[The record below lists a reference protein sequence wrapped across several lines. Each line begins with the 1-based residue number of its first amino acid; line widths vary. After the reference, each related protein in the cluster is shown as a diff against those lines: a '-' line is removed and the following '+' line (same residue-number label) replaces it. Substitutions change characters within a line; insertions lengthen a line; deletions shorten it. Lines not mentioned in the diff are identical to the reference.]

1 MLAALLMAA
10 LLSQQ
15 PASPAGDTL
24 RTVPDSTASR
34 SGDEPRRPPRR
45 IPLTPALERSAFD
58 DTAARVLL
66 GQARAAR
73 MRQDST
79 LTGYDATAYQRI
91 SVGMGLRRV
100 GRERLLF
107 RREVAARVRWQRDVG
122 AFVDVLGGRQALP
135 MVQGRSSAKV
145 NVEAEMGDDDYGD
158 VPIPYYPGQETL
170 WIGSEMAKME
180 VNDRELVHPIADGAE
195 AYYKY
200 AIGDSVVFR
209 LPDGRTIRL
218 RELRVRP
225 REPKWN
231 LGVGSL
237 WFDASTAQLVRAV
250 YRLSVPMDIW
260 QVALEEDSTAMDDV
274 PRWVKP
280 ALTPMRATVSAMT
293 VEYGLQEGRFW
304 LPRLQAFDAQAEVS
318 FMRVPVR
325 LEQSF
330 KYASVNGALPDSM
343 PSIPDVAAERARNR
357 AWRDSIRA
365 LPSEV
370 RDSLRTARRTARVD
384 QCAGGADQVRTSTRN
399 EYDGALSVLVR
410 VPCDSAKLARSSELP
425 PSIYDAGDELW
436 GGQEL
441 DALVNDALSFA
452 AQAEWAPQRPVL
464 NYGLGDGLLRYN
476 RVEGLSPAVQ
486 VTQQLG
492 AGYTGRLLARIG
504 TADWVPR
511 GELSLSRS
519 DGRRTITVAGYN
531 KLGVAN
537 DWGDP
542 LGFGASTLALLF
554 GRDEGFFYRAGGAEV
569 RLTGSGD
576 GTLEARAFVERQSS
590 APVETQVSVPNA
602 LGDHQFIPNIAA
614 ERGNVAGL
622 AARASRTWGVNPDG
636 WRTFVDAR
644 GEVGSW
650 DFGYVRALADVTVSH
665 PLVAAADGSL
675 TVSGGGSAGDLPAQR
690 RYYLGGPHTIRGQAG
705 GAMVGDAFWMARA
718 EVGHSFTAVRPTLFY
733 DVGWAGDRDQW
744 RHPGT
749 VGSGVG
755 AGLSF
760 LDGLMRVDL
769 AHGFQP
775 ERQWRLDLYLEARF

>member
-1 MLAALLMAA
+1 
-10 LLSQQ
+10 
-15 PASPAGDTL
+15 
-24 RTVPDSTASR
+24 
-34 SGDEPRRPPRR
+34 
-45 IPLTPALERSAFD
+45 
-58 DTAARVLL
+58 
-66 GQARAAR
+66 
-73 MRQDST
+73 
-79 LTGYDATAYQRI
+79 
-91 SVGMGLRRV
+91 
-100 GRERLLF
+100 
-107 RREVAARVRWQRDVG
+107 
-122 AFVDVLGGRQALP
+122 
-135 MVQGRSSAKV
+135 MVQGRSSGKV
-145 NVEAEMGDDDYGD
+145 KVEAEMGDDDYGD
-158 VPIPYYPGQETL
+158 VPIPYYPGQESL
-170 WIGSEMAKME
+170 WIGSGMAKME

-330 KYASVNGALPDSM
+330 KYASVNGALPDSL
-343 PSIPDVAAERARNR
+343 PSMPDVAAERERDR

-370 RDSLRTARRTARVD
+370 RDSLRTARRKARVD
-384 QCAGGADQVRTSTRN
+384 QCAGGADQVRTSTRT
-399 EYDGALSVLVR
+399 EYDGAVPVLVR

-622 AARASRTWGVNPDG
+622 AARASRTWGVNPEG
-636 WRTFVDAR
+636 WRTFADAR

-665 PLVAAADGSL
+665 PLVAAADGAL
-675 TVSGGGSAGDLPAQR
+675 TVSGGVSAGDLPAQR
-690 RYYLGGPHTIRGQAG
+690 QFYLGGPHTIRGQAG

-769 AHGFQP
+769 AHGFHP